1 LEIEIMRV
9 SGLILYGL
17 AVSFLVQAPAT
28 AVDLDVSTRF
38 SSNEISVIHDFF
50 LDYHVD
56 KKGGK
61 KGSKPLP
68 PGIAKNLARG
78 KPLPPGIAKRALPSD
93 LLVRLPPVADGYE
106 RIIVAGKILLVEIA
120 TQVVHDILVDVLL
133 D

>member
-1 LEIEIMRV
+1 MRV
-9 SGLILYGL
+9 AGLILYGL
-17 AVSFLVQAPAT
+17 AVSFLAQAPAT
-28 AVDLDVSTRF
+28 AVDLDVSIRF
-38 SSNEISVIHDFF
+38 SSKEISVIHDFF

-78 KPLPPGIAKRALPSD
+78 KPLPPGIAKRALPND
-93 LLVRLPPVADGYE
+93 LLVRLPPAADGYE
-106 RIIVAGKILLVEIA
+106 RVIVAGKILLVEIA

>member
-1 LEIEIMRV
+1 MRV
-9 SGLILYGL
+9 CAIVLSALVLP
-17 AVSFLVQAPAT
+17 FLAPA
-28 AVDLDVSTRF
+28 AAADLDVSIRF
-38 SSNEISVIHDFF
+38 SSNEISVIHKFF
-50 LDYHVD
+50 RNYEVD

-78 KPLPPGIAKRALPSD
+78 KPLPPGIAKRALPND

-106 RIIVAGKILLVEIA
+106 RIIVSGKILLVEIA

>member
-1 LEIEIMRV
+1 MRV
-9 SGLILYGL
+9 PAIALLALIL
-17 AVSFLVQAPAT
+17 SFLAPA
-28 AVDLDVSTRF
+28 AIADLDVSIRF
-38 SSNEISVIHDFF
+38 SSKEISVIHEFF
-50 LDYHVD
+50 HDYHVD

-61 KGSKPLP
+61 KGSKALP

-78 KPLPPGIAKRALPSD
+78 KPLPPGIAKRAFPND

-106 RIIVAGKILLVEIA
+106 RVIVLGKILLVEIA

>member
-1 LEIEIMRV
+1 MRV
-9 SGLILYGL
+9 FGLVIWTL
-17 AVSFLVQAPAT
+17 VTSFLVQAT
-28 AVDLDVSTRF
+28 AAAADLDVSIRF

-50 LDYHVD
+50 HDYHLDNHVD

-68 PGIAKNLARG
+68 PGIAKNLKRG
-78 KPLPPGIAKRALPSD
+78 KPLPPGIAKRSLPND

-106 RIIVAGKILLVEIA
+106 RVVIAGKILLVEIA
-120 TQVVHDILVDVLL
+120 TQVIHDVLVEVLL